1 MNSSLCL
8 RSKQNKDEQ
17 TEKGTKELLTEVDS
31 FPGDRRGNGKATA
44 NWLFEADENCLKLD
58 FGDGCTTKNH

>member
-1 MNSSLCL
+1 MGLG
-8 RSKQNKDEQ
+8 
-17 TEKGTKELLTEVDS
+17 TESVAMVFIRTEVDS

-44 NWLFEADENCLKLD
+44 NWLFEADENSLKLD